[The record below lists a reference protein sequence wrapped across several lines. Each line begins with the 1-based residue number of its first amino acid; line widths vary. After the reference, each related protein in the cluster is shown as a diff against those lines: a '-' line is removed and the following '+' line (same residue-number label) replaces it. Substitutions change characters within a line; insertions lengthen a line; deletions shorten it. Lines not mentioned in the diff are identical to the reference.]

1 MFPPPSAWQ
10 GKQQGASAQNIF
22 SHPTALPHPTSF
34 KNSSK
39 MALKVETLASDGSEL
54 VNHSYSDS
62 ETSFELGQTWICI
75 SVLVAYEQIF
85 LWIVIR

>member
-1 MFPPPSAWQ
+1 
-10 GKQQGASAQNIF
+10 
-22 SHPTALPHPTSF
+22 
-34 KNSSK
+34 